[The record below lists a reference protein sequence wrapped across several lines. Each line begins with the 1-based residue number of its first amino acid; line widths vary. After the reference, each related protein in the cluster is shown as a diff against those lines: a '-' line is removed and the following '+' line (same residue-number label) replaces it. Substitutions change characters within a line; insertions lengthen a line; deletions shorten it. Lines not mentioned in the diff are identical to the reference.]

1 MELPTTWFSEVP
13 GTLTESEVRLFA
25 LLMVYHHLTVD
36 DAVLDGWVQRVLAS
50 AESTTPPPDVQLLS
64 NAVKH
69 RRLHGAS
76 SALLRVTH
84 TARHALACARHRR
97 ASRASSPFPSPPRT
111 TGTRAQRRRSL
122 AQSIARAV
130 WRWRWR

>member
-69 RRLHGAS
+69 RGRPVRLIAN
-76 SALLRVTH
+76 
-84 TARHALACARHRR
+84 ALAKLPGVGQIA
-97 ASRASSPFPSPPRT
+97 PSPPE
-111 TGTRAQRRRSL
+111 SNL
-122 AQSIARAV
+122 AQYLNRLVLGSKKAAD
-130 WRWRWR
+130 RWPLLGPTKPCGKGNR

>member
-50 AESTTPPPDVQLLS
+50 AESTTLPPDVQLLS

-69 RRLHGAS
+69 RGRPVRLIAN
-76 SALLRVTH
+76 
-84 TARHALACARHRR
+84 ALACARHRR